1 MARKELGGSA
11 VAGVGRAYSALSWAK
26 RASCAGM
33 DEDIVWTTSA
43 MLVPL
48 GCTRLGAAAGAEEE
62 EEEEEEES
70 SERACIDERSEW
82 RWSLSCWLDLQ
93 RESEQRQRLWT

>member
-1 MARKELGGSA
+1 ME
-11 VAGVGRAYSALSWAK
+11 
-26 RASCAGM
+26 
-33 DEDIVWTTSA
+33 EDIVWTTSA

-48 GCTRLGAAAGAEEE
+48 WCTRLGAAAGAAAEE

-70 SERACIDERSEW
+70 SERACMEERSEW

-93 RESEQRQRLWT
+93 REREQRQRLRTWWRMYRGELLV